1 MSEWSTPATI
11 ISILSMLGV
20 GYLAPK
26 AWTALAKS
34 ITGRAQKARTE
45 VDRLRADLTKTNL
58 ALDLETAHRR
68 RLQEAL
74 SQTRVVATEHGVPYD
89 KPPTRRRSSHDPR
102 KPSQAASPALSRPV
116 RPHSPRHSL
125 TVRSTAATA
134 G

>member
-1 MSEWSTPATI
+1 
-11 ISILSMLGV
+11 MLGV

-89 KPPTRRRSSHDPR
+89 KLPAYPGRPDPLGDT
-102 KPSQAASPALSRPV
+102 P
-116 RPHSPRHSL
+116 
-125 TVRSTAATA
+125 
-134 G
+134 